1 MPRKVVVNIQF
12 IISRTLTWVEEN
24 DCSINSHYVF
34 KIDVSLIF
42 KNYIPHD

>member
-1 MPRKVVVNIQF
+1 MPCKVVVNIQF
-12 IISRTLTWVEEN
+12 IISRTLTWVEES

-42 KNYIPHD
+42 KYFIPQD